1 MRSSHYYISHYW
13 REKKG
18 EEKDIKL
25 EPKNYYFDIQLY
37 NIIVRNTV
45 KYNSKTVG

>member
-1 MRSSHYYISHYW
+1 MRSSHHYISHYW

-25 EPKNYYFDIQLY
+25 EPKKLLFQYPVIQHSMQY
-37 NIIVRNTV
+37 GETQ
-45 KYNSKTVG
+45 

>member
-1 MRSSHYYISHYW
+1 MRSSHHYISHYW

-25 EPKNYYFDIQLY
+25 EPKK
-37 NIIVRNTV
+37 IIISISSYTI
-45 KYNSKTVG
+45 